1 MSDGKLIIETELGTK
16 SFEAQYKELETK
28 LKADQKRL
36 NQLMKIKASGGDLNY
51 GTLNSEIAQLQSNVE
66 RASNKMLDMRLKV
79 KEAGDESKDTA
90 NKFDVNFKKMGDAVK
105 RFAFSLVGLRSIYAV
120 VSRASSAYLSQDVE
134 LAEKLRSVWVGLGSF
149 LAPVL
154 EFISNALL
162 KALGYLNVFIKA
174 LTGIDFLARANAKAL
189 KAQAS
194 AQKELNNQTYDFD
207 VIRKQ
212 QDNSSSGGGGGIG
225 GGDLFQIPELD
236 EKVVKKLQ
244 DLAKW
249 LKENEK
255 LVKALGTALLIAF
268 GASVIGKIIK
278 NLGGLNGALGLLAS
292 IGIIAIGV
300 SLFYTAMTGRDLIE
314 DLKNIKIGIQELKK
328 ETEENTE
335 AEKKHMNRLEELN
348 NKMLEN
354 IETGKATTEQID
366 ITKKHLEGQT
376 TVIENQIKNLEV
388 QQSKTEAMQLQEKEL
403 RKELESNI
411 EVYDSLYKQ
420 NLLNDEETDK
430 YLNTILDLIVVKQRL
445 GENTDALKKKYDEL
459 RIQTGKDKDENYR
472 LKDSAQA
479 VEDKYQ
485 ELTGKAWKV
494 KLNSD
499 TSGVEYAINNIKYK
513 LSDLVDR
520 TYTLNIRA
528 VEDFMRKTGY
538 TGYATGGIVTQPTR
552 ALIGEAGY
560 PEAVLPMTPDY
571 LSTLAGEIAR
581 YGNNGGGN
589 QPINIYFDGRLIQ
602 RQTASRTN
610 QRNFITNT

>member
-36 NQLMKIKASGGDLNY
+36 NELMKIKASGGDLNY

-66 RASNKMLDMRLKV
+66 RISNKMLDLRLKV

-90 NKFDVNFKKMGDAVK
+90 NKFDTNFKKMGNTVK
-105 RFAFSLVGLRSIYAV
+105 KYALSLVGLRSIYSL
-120 VSRASSAYLSQDVE
+120 VSRASSAYLSQDTE
-134 LAEKLRSVWVGLGSF
+134 LAEKLQSVWVGLGSF

-154 EFISNALL
+154 EMISNSLL

-189 KAQAS
+189 QSQAK

-212 QDNSSSGGGGGIG
+212 QDNSSSGGGGG
-225 GGDLFQIPELD
+225 DLFQIPELD
-236 EKVVKKLQ
+236 EKMVKKLQ

-268 GASVIGKIIK
+268 GASTIGKLVK
-278 NLGGLNGALGLLAS
+278 NIGGLNGALGTLAS
-292 IGIIAIGV
+292 IGIIVIGV
-300 SLFYTAMTGRDLIE
+300 NLLYTAITGRQLIDDL
-314 DLKNIKIGIQELKK
+314 QEIIDKYKDLKK
-328 ETEENTE
+328 ETADNTTNERDHAE
-335 AEKKHMNRLEELN
+335 ALSNLN
-348 NKMLEN
+348 GQMIKN
-354 IETGKATTEQID
+354 IEAGELTDQQRKITTD
-366 ITKKHLEGQT
+366 HLKTQT
-376 TVIENQIKNLEV
+376 QAIEEQIKNIEKQFV
-388 QQSKTEAMQLQEKEL
+388 KTGEMKTQEEL
-403 RKELESNI
+403 LTKELEDNI
-411 EVYDSLYKQ
+411 AVYDALYEQ
-420 NLLNDEETDK
+420 NLLNDEEADEYK
-430 YLNTILDLIVVKQRL
+430 NTLLDLIIIKSEL
-445 GENTDALKKKYDEL
+445 GKDTKDLEKKYFNLAEQTAKNKGETYNFTKENQKLADKLVELTRKDWKIILNANDDDALWKLD
-459 RIQTGKDKDENYR
+459 RISR
-472 LKDSAQA
+472 
-479 VEDKYQ
+479 
-485 ELTGKAWKV
+485 
-494 KLNSD
+494 
-499 TSGVEYAINNIKYK
+499 K
-513 LSDLVDR
+513 LSDLTNQ
-520 TYTLNIRA
+520 TYTLAINA
-528 VEDFMRKTGY
+528 VEDFMRNTGY

-560 PEAVLPMTPDY
+560 PEAVVPMTQDY

>member
-16 SFEAQYKELETK
+16 SFEVQYKELETK

-36 NQLMKIKASGGDLNY
+36 NELMKIKASGGDLNY

-66 RASNKMLDMRLKV
+66 RTSNKMLDLRLKV

-90 NKFDVNFKKMGDAVK
+90 NKFDVNFKKMGNTVK
-105 RFAFSLVGLRSIYAV
+105 RYALSLIGLRTTYAL
-120 VSRASSAYLSQDVE
+120 VSRASSAYLSQDTE

-212 QDNSSSGGGGGIG
+212 QDNSSSGGGGIG

-278 NLGGLNGALGLLAS
+278 NLGGLNGALGTLAS

-300 SLFYTAMTGRDLIE
+300 SLLYTAMTGRDLIE

-328 ETEENTE
+328 ETEKNTE
-335 AEKKHMNRLEELN
+335 TEKKHMNSLEELN
-348 NKMLEN
+348 NKMIEN

-376 TVIENQIKNLEV
+376 TAIENQIKNLEV
-388 QQSKTEAMQLQEKEL
+388 QQSKTKEMQLQEKEL

-445 GENTDALKKKYDEL
+445 GENTDDLKKKYDEL

-485 ELTGKAWKV
+485 ELTGKAWRV

-513 LSDLVDR
+513 LSDLVNR

-528 VEDFMRKTGY
+528 VEDFMRNTGY

-560 PEAVLPMTPDY
+560 PEAVVPMTPDY

>member
-36 NQLMKIKASGGDLNY
+36 NELMKIKASGGDLNY

-66 RASNKMLDMRLKV
+66 RISNKMLDLRLKV

-90 NKFDVNFKKMGDAVK
+90 NKFDTNFKKMGNTVK
-105 RFAFSLVGLRSIYAV
+105 KYALSLVGLRSIYSL
-120 VSRASSAYLSQDVE
+120 VSRASSAYLSQDTE
-134 LAEKLRSVWVGLGSF
+134 LAEKLQSVWVGLGSF

-154 EFISNALL
+154 EMISNSLL

-189 KAQAS
+189 QSQAK

-212 QDNSSSGGGGGIG
+212 QDNSSSGGG

-268 GASVIGKIIK
+268 GASTIGKLVK
-278 NLGGLNGALGLLAS
+278 NIGGLNGALGTLAS
-292 IGIIAIGV
+292 IGIIVIGV
-300 SLFYTAMTGRDLIE
+300 NLLYTAITGRQLIDDL
-314 DLKNIKIGIQELKK
+314 QEIIDKYKDLKK
-328 ETEENTE
+328 ETADNTTNERDHAE
-335 AEKKHMNRLEELN
+335 ALSNLN
-348 NKMLEN
+348 GQMIKN
-354 IETGKATTEQID
+354 IEAGELTDQQRKITTD
-366 ITKKHLEGQT
+366 HLKTQT
-376 TVIENQIKNLEV
+376 QAIEEQIKNIEK
-388 QQSKTEAMQLQEKEL
+388 QFAKTGEMKTQEEL
-403 RKELESNI
+403 LTKELEDNI
-411 EVYDSLYKQ
+411 AVYDALYEQ
-420 NLLNDEETDK
+420 NLLNDEEADEYK
-430 YLNTILDLIVVKQRL
+430 NTLLDLIIIKSEL
-445 GENTDALKKKYDEL
+445 GKDTKDLEKKYFNLAEQTAKNKGETYNFTKENQKLADKLVELTRKDWKIILNANDDDALWKLD
-459 RIQTGKDKDENYR
+459 RISR
-472 LKDSAQA
+472 
-479 VEDKYQ
+479 
-485 ELTGKAWKV
+485 
-494 KLNSD
+494 
-499 TSGVEYAINNIKYK
+499 K
-513 LSDLVDR
+513 LSDLTNQ
-520 TYTLNIRA
+520 TYTLAINA
-528 VEDFMRKTGY
+528 VEDFMRNTGY

-560 PEAVLPMTPDY
+560 PEAVVPMTQDY

-581 YGNNGGGN
+581 YGNNSGGN

>member
-16 SFEAQYKELETK
+16 SFDAQYKELETK

-36 NQLMKIKASGGDLNY
+36 NELMKIKASGGDLNY

-66 RASNKMLDMRLKV
+66 RTSNKMLDLRLKV

-90 NKFDVNFKKMGDAVK
+90 NKFDANFKKMGNTVK
-105 RFAFSLVGLRSIYAV
+105 KFAYSLIGLRSIYAV
-120 VSRASSAYLSQDVE
+120 VSRASSAYLSQDTE
-134 LAEKLRSVWVGLGSF
+134 LAEKLKSVWVGLGSF

-154 EFISNALL
+154 EFISNSLL

-212 QDNSSSGGGGGIG
+212 QDNSSSGGGGID

-278 NLGGLNGALGLLAS
+278 NLGGLNGALGTLAS

-300 SLFYTAMTGRDLIE
+300 SLLYTAMTGRDLIE

-328 ETEENTE
+328 ETEKNTE
-335 AEKKHMNRLEELN
+335 AEKKHMNALEELN
-348 NKMLEN
+348 NKMIEN
-354 IETGKATTEQID
+354 IETGNATTEQID

-376 TVIENQIKNLEV
+376 TAIENQIKNLEV
-388 QQSKTEAMQLQEKEL
+388 QQSKTEEMQLQEKEL
-403 RKELESNI
+403 SKELESNI

-445 GENTDALKKKYDEL
+445 GENTDDLKKKYDEL

-479 VEDKYQ
+479 VEDKYK
-485 ELTGKAWKV
+485 ELTGKAWRV

-513 LSDLVDR
+513 LSDLVNR

-528 VEDFMRKTGY
+528 VENFMRNTGY

-560 PEAVLPMTPDY
+560 PEAVVPMTQDY
-571 LSTLAGEIAR
+571 LSTLASEIAR
-581 YGNNGGGN
+581 FGGSNGGGTVN
-589 QPINIYFDGRLIQ
+589 VYLDGRLIQ
-602 RQTASRTN
+602 RQVSNTQA
-610 QRNFITNT
+610 QRNFATNR

>member
-16 SFEAQYKELETK
+16 SFEVQYKELETK

-36 NQLMKIKASGGDLNY
+36 NELMKIKASGGDLNY

-66 RASNKMLDMRLKV
+66 RTSNKMLDLRLKV

-90 NKFDVNFKKMGDAVK
+90 NKFDVNFKKMGNTVK
-105 RFAFSLVGLRSIYAV
+105 RYALSLIGLRTTYAL
-120 VSRASSAYLSQDVE
+120 VSRASSAYLSQDIE

-278 NLGGLNGALGLLAS
+278 NLGGLNGALGTLAS

-300 SLFYTAMTGRDLIE
+300 SLLYTAMTGRDLIE

-328 ETEENTE
+328 ETEKNTE
-335 AEKKHMNRLEELN
+335 TEKKHMNSLEELN
-348 NKMLEN
+348 NKMIEN

-376 TVIENQIKNLEV
+376 TAIENQIKNLEV
-388 QQSKTEAMQLQEKEL
+388 QQSKTKEMQLQEKEL

-445 GENTDALKKKYDEL
+445 GENTDDLKKKYDEL

-485 ELTGKAWKV
+485 ELTGKAWRV

-513 LSDLVDR
+513 LSDLVNR

-528 VEDFMRKTGY
+528 VEDFMRNTGY